1 MGGLLG
7 GSVGAAAGWP
17 ACFVGGAADGSNLHL
32 LAPCL
37 PVAGGRNGGLGR
49 GVAQA
54 GVSVQGSGGEDRG
67 EGKQSECKGEEGGRA
82 REGGGESKREG
93 GGAEGKE
100 GCRKEGRGAGWE
112 EQRGRRG
119 GERRGKE

>member
-1 MGGLLG
+1 MGVGGLLG
-7 GSVGAAAGWP
+7 GSVGTAAGWP
-17 ACFVGGAADGSNLHL
+17 AFFVGGAADGSNLHL

-37 PVAGGRNGGLGR
+37 PVAGGRSGLGR

-54 GVSVQGSGGEDRG
+54 GVSVQGSGSEDR
-67 EGKQSECKGEEGGRA
+67 EEQAECTGGRGGRA
-82 REGGGESKREG
+82 RKGGGESKREG
-93 GGAEGKE
+93 KGAEGNEAFRKE
-100 GCRKEGRGAGWE
+100 GCRAGWE